1 MKGKKRHRRAKGKKK
16 KQKSSLLITHEEGEG
31 GASSLSHLQER
42 NIPLVPNFPS
52 SSSIMLPVPCNFRH

>member
-42 NIPLVPNFPS
+42 NITLVHTELVDHS
-52 SSSIMLPVPCNFRH
+52 AWSI

>member
-42 NIPLVPNFPS
+42 NITLVLTEFCLVHVS
-52 SSSIMLPVPCNFRH
+52 SAAILLLN